1 MLWRGGFVMSDFE
14 AFSEDIDGGTAWLEH
29 HGILGQK
36 WFKKN
41 GPPYPLGTND
51 HSSGEKSAAKAA
63 GVSVGSDSG
72 KGSIEN
78 VKKKSKPKKKKPL
91 TPEEKREQAINAAKS
106 GDKKKIAKNIDDL
119 STEELRDAAER
130 ARLKDQLTKTD
141 PSDQKLSKAD
151 KEKQAAIRS
160 GDKATIQAHAKDM
173 SYAELTEA
181 INKMNL
187 MDKLNYVEPPPT
199 TMDKIRD
206 VSQKL
211 GTFKEV
217 AQKGMDAYN
226 VIAKVYNA
234 THKDSQWP
242 VLGEK
247 PKEEKKEDKEKEK
260 TKEAV
265 KEVGK
270 EVKKSLK
277 EQYED
282 KLEEEKLKYKNE
294 KKFEKWKAK
303 QEKKAGKKG
312 QSDDDEDEED
322 DDIDDVVETATT
334 KSYARDFD
342 DSSIW
347 NSVEQASANSKPISD
362 DLTPDEEEFLRTFMR
377 S

>member
-1 MLWRGGFVMSDFE
+1 MSDFE
-14 AFSEDIDGGTAWLEH
+14 AFSEDIDGGADWLEH

-36 WFKKN
+36 WGKEN
-41 GPPYPLGTND
+41 GPPYPLGSGD

-78 VKKKSKPKKKKPL
+78 VKKSKPKKKKPL
-91 TPEEKREQAINAAKS
+91 TPEEKREQALNAAKS
-106 GDKKKIAKNIDDL
+106 GDKKKIAKSIDDL

-130 ARLKDQLTKTD
+130 ARLKEQLIKKD
-141 PSDQKLSKAD
+141 PSEQRLSKAD
-151 KEKQAAIRS
+151 REKQEAIRS
-160 GDKATIQAHAKDM
+160 GDKATIQAHAKEM
-173 SYAELTEA
+173 SYTELNEA

-187 MDKLNYVEPPPT
+187 MAKLNYVEPPPT
-199 TMDKIRD
+199 AMDRIRD

-211 GTFKEV
+211 GTFKEA

-247 PKEEKKEDKEKEK
+247 PKDEDKDKEK

-265 KEVGK
+265 KEVTK

-294 KKFEKWKAK
+294 QKFEKWKAK
-303 QEKKAGKKG
+303 QEKKKG
-312 QSDDDEDEED
+312 DSEED
-322 DDIDDVVETATT
+322 DEPEEDTKVEKAVSKTYE
-334 KSYARDFD
+334 KDFD
-342 DSSIW
+342 DKEIW
-347 NSVEQASANSKPISD
+347 RSVSEVDNTKSISD
-362 DLTPDEEEFLRTFMR
+362 DLTPAEEEFLRSFMR